1 MPVLSFLLAS
11 SHHHP
16 LMNFYHISLLLLVVL
31 SAYSGSPQHAKPPD
45 SLNPIRVINNTSSS
59 AQLGILAP
67 GLPQNEVYLSTLPQN
82 EVFRIVLPQ
91 NGVFIL
97 PQNEVFTST
106 LPPNGVFKT
115 VQLQNEVFKP
125 VTAHCQM
132 FCNLKIILDFVLDVQ
147 VKSFRFCICILLH
160 CMEKFGLVIRI
171 SMESLQHVLK
181 MYAWSLSENQAFIEF
196 RCRLIELFLTICV
209 YKLYLDSQ
217 KPSSWHIR
225 LFSDKQTNFS
235 IQIRENH
242 PSKLNKHVFH
252 GGGQA
257 LIFSTDELLSYTST
271 NLSELQYKF
280 LRCVKICN
288 KQSPVLVDGGILC
301 KIPLDVLAPKATIK
315 CAK

>member
-1 MPVLSFLLAS
+1 MSVLSSLLAS

-31 SAYSGSPQHAKPPD
+31 SAYSGSLQHAKPPD
-45 SLNPIRVINNTSSS
+45 FPNPIRVINNISSS

-67 GLPQNEVYLSTLPQN
+67 GLPQN

-97 PQNEVFTST
+97 PQNE
-106 LPPNGVFKT
+106 VFKT

-147 VKSFRFCICILLH
+147 VKSFRFCTWILLH
-160 CMEKFGLVIRI
+160 CLEKLGLIIRI

-181 MYAWSLSENQAFIEF
+181 MYAWSLSENQASIKF
-196 RCRLIELFLTICV
+196 RCRLIELFLKKSLFRKHDFAICV

-217 KPSSWHIR
+217 KPSS
-225 LFSDKQTNFS
+225 
-235 IQIRENH
+235 
-242 PSKLNKHVFH
+242 
-252 GGGQA
+252 
-257 LIFSTDELLSYTST
+257 
-271 NLSELQYKF
+271 
-280 LRCVKICN
+280 
-288 KQSPVLVDGGILC
+288 
-301 KIPLDVLAPKATIK
+301 
-315 CAK
+315 